1 MATPTASR
9 LQTPHLALVEP
20 EAEALAVATV
30 GVLMNRAL
38 TVAVGHQVLEVRWM
52 VPRTEIVLVG
62 MVTLVVVAVGP
73 MMTDLIVGR
82 QAEVMATLGDLVG
95 AQVEATASR

>member
-20 EAEALAVATV
+20 EVEALAVAMV
-30 GVLMNRAL
+30 GVLMKRAH
-38 TVAVGHQVLEVRWM
+38 TVAVDHQVLEVRWM
-52 VPRTEIVLVG
+52 VPRTEIMLVG
-62 MVTLVVVAVGP
+62 MVTLVVVAVGLTT
-73 MMTDLIVGR
+73 TDLIVGR